1 MAKEKTVQ
9 IWKFTSS
16 QTMLLEEQAR
26 IHQNELGPFLAYQA
40 RSQNDLLLSFR
51 EELKIPEGVLLSVD
65 LGTKQFTERQP
76 TDQEAQLLSPALVA
90 LPDNTP
96 EEPAAE

>member
-1 MAKEKTVQ
+1 MAKSIQ

-16 QTMLLEEQAR
+16 QTMLLQEQAR
-26 IHQNELGPFLAYQA
+26 IHNNELAPFTAYQA

-51 EELKIPEGVLLSVD
+51 EELGIPEGVLLSVD
-65 LGTKQFTERQP
+65 LDTKQFTERQP
-76 TDQEAQLLSPALVA
+76 TDAEAALAGPQPV
-90 LPDNTP
+90 PVDDTP